1 MIELIKYEIKKI
13 FSLKAL
19 LLFSMLLL
27 LNGFKIYSDYS
38 YTDSELFRNGYIK
51 IYDQI
56 RGQITNEKISFLT
69 NEYLMNKEKVD
80 AGNYDTDKVDP
91 NTYSGYVF
99 GDMNLFH
106 DFLEEYQSFLN
117 YQTYSEEIRQT
128 AKENTLLYDSS
139 SQMNER
145 IMNSFQDRRIT
156 YYYNTE
162 GFSSLYDYE
171 FSTFLCLIVSLF
183 CCILLFCSDE
193 ENQMN
198 FIYTTVTGKKKILIA
213 KLFSAFLLTSFSSI
227 IFYLEDFILFSSTM
241 IIDGYLNPI
250 YSLPAFSASFL
261 NCSIIAGYLLLCL
274 SRFLGICIIL
284 SICILF
290 SIFKPK
296 TLLSFLFSFIFLL
309 LLILLP
315 ASFWNPVSLFLIQN
329 DWASSEFINVFNF
342 SLLNYEIIYL
352 FMTAELIII
361 SLFLNFTIRKGL
373 YERKYLLGNKKNKQ
387 E

>member
-1 MIELIKYEIKKI
+1 MMIELIKYEIKKI
-13 FSLKAL
+13 FSLKVL
-19 LLFSMLLL
+19 LLFSLLLL
-27 LNGFKIYSDYS
+27 LNGLKIYSDYS
-38 YTDSELFRNGYIK
+38 YTDSEMLRNGYIK

-69 NEYLMNKEKVD
+69 NEYLINKEKVD
-80 AGNYDTDKVDP
+80 TGDYDTDIVDP
-91 NTYSGYVF
+91 DTYSGYVF

-106 DFLEEYQSFLN
+106 DLLEEYQTCLD
-117 YQTYSEEIRQT
+117 YQTYSEEITQT
-128 AKENTLLYDSS
+128 AMENTLLYDRS
-139 SQMNER
+139 SQMNQR
-145 IMNSFQDRRIT
+145 IMSHFQDRRIT

-171 FSTFLCLIVSLF
+171 FSTFLCLMASLF

-198 FIYTTVTGKKKILIA
+198 FIYTTATGKKKILTV
-213 KLFSAFLLTSFSSI
+213 KLFCACILTLFLSVT
-227 IFYLEDFILFSSTM
+227 FYLEDFVLFSSTM
-241 IIDGYLNPI
+241 IVDGYLNPI

-274 SRFLGICIIL
+274 SRFIGIWIIL

-296 TLLSFLFSFIFLL
+296 TLLSFLLSFIFLL

-315 ASFWNPVSLFLIQN
+315 ADLWNPVSLFLIQN
-329 DWASSEFINVFNF
+329 DWANSEFINIFNF
-342 SLLNYEIIYL
+342 SFLNYEAIYL
-352 FMTAELIII
+352 SMVAELMII
-361 SLFLNFTIRKGL
+361 SIFLSITIQKGL
-373 YERKYLLGNKKNKQ
+373 YERKHFLGIKKNQ
-387 E
+387 